1 MVCKKSE
8 RSVKKFSSEDVEII
22 EQEEVYSG
30 FYRIVR
36 MRLRHRLYS
45 GGWSNPIDREISDR
59 GEAASVVVYDPELDA
74 VCLVEQFRA
83 ATMRQ
88 SSDVINASNNEI
100 PPSHSPWSL
109 EIVAGMLD
117 KEGETPEELVRRE
130 LQEEAG
136 LTPSYIEKITSYW
149 VSPGGSSARMH
160 IYVALCDLQNAGG
173 IYGLEEESEDI
184 LAEVVP
190 LETVYQYSINEE
202 SSNAATLI
210 GLQWLTINRERLYHK
225 WKAKE

>member
-1 MVCKKSE
+1 MQFKSDALH
-8 RSVKKFSSEDVEII
+8 KPQFGKNDVEII
-22 EQEEVYSG
+22 EQKDVYQG
-30 FYRIVR
+30 FHRITK
-36 MRLRHRLYS
+36 MRLRHRLYE
-45 GGWSNPIDREISDR
+45 GGWSEVIEREVSAK
-59 GEAASVVVYDPELDA
+59 GSAASVVVYDPELDA
-74 VCLVEQFRA
+74 VCLVEQFRV
-83 ATMRQ
+83 ATL
-88 SSDVINASNNEI
+88 DVNSTKSTKDKASEAT
-100 PPSHSPWSL
+100 SSPWSL

-117 KEGETPEELVRRE
+117 KEDENPEELVRRE

-136 LTPSYIEKITSYW
+136 LNPSHIEKITSYW

-210 GLQWLTINRERLYHK
+210 GLQWLTLNRERLYHK

>member
-1 MVCKKSE
+1 MLNKSNLT
-8 RSVKKFSSEDVEII
+8 SIKKFNSEDVELL

-30 FYRIVR
+30 FHRIVR
-36 MRLRHRLYS
+36 MRLRHRLYG

-83 ATMRQ
+83 ATMRK
-88 SSDVINASNNEI
+88 
-100 PPSHSPWSL
+100 PSGDITALGNTKTSTSSPWSL

-210 GLQWLTINRERLYHK
+210 GLQWLTINRERLYHR